1 MLLQALLIGL
11 WSGLAGVEK
20 LIFQFHLHRPIVTG
34 FVVGMILGDVQTGL
48 ITGATLELVWA
59 GAVAIGG
66 AQPPNVVIGGV
77 IGVSL
82 AIITKTDP
90 KVTVGL
96 AVPFAVAL
104 QAIITLLYT
113 AMSPIMHTFDRY
125 AQEGNIKGIERLNML
140 LPALLFLLYFTVAF
154 LCIYFGA
161 EKATEIVS
169 SFPAWL
175 IKGLSTAG
183 GVMPAVG
190 FAMLLKIMWDK
201 AYIPFFIFGFVMVA
215 YLSLDTIAV
224 AALAVAIAVYD
235 YHAVKAE
242 DVKQGIVSAKEQEDL
257 TDGI

>member
-11 WSGLAGVEK
+11 WSGFAGVEK

-34 FVVGMILGDVQTGL
+34 LVVGIILGDVTTGL

-59 GAVAIGG
+59 GNVAIGG

-77 IGVSL
+77 IGVAL
-82 AIITKTDP
+82 AILTNTDP
-90 KVTVGL
+90 TVTVGL

-113 AMSPIMHTFDRY
+113 AMSPIMHKFDQY
-125 AQEGNIKGIERLNML
+125 AQDANIKGIERLNYL
-140 LPALLFLLYFTVAF
+140 LPALLFILYFSIAF

-161 EKATEIVS
+161 EQATVIVS
-169 SFPAWL
+169 SLPEWA
-175 IKGLSTAG
+175 IHGLSVAG

-190 FAMLLKIMWDK
+190 FSMLLKIMWDK
-201 AYIPFFIFGFVMVA
+201 AYIPFFIIGFVLVA

-224 AALAVAIAVYD
+224 AALATAFALYD
-235 YHAVKAE
+235 YRIPK
-242 DVKQGIVSAKEQEDL
+242 QEDL
-257 TDGI
+257 QQLSANSQEDYSDGI